1 LYPEIVPDIKLFML
15 CTTTTYSPTV
25 YANPVSTVIVKVP
38 ELAIV
43 AKEVELVLYLSPLIP
58 DVPLVPFTPLVPDEP
73 SCPLVPEVNP
83 VIANVAPKLSN
94 KFSVSAEAM
103 YVPPVNV

>member
-1 LYPEIVPDIKLFML
+1 MS

-25 YANPVSTVIVKVP
+25 YASPVSTVIVKVP

-58 DVPLVPFTPLVPDEP
+58 DVPLDP
-73 SCPLVPEVNP
+73 SEPLVPEEPLSPLVPAVKP
-83 VIANVAPKLSN
+83 VITKLDPKLSN
-94 KFSVSAEAM
+94 KLSVCAEAT
-103 YVPPVNV
+103 YVPPVKV